1 MAQTE
6 TPSVNRM
13 LGKIE
18 NVGNMEKGNSEK
30 KFVGS
35 IGRRLTEDQLDLLH
49 KASLEIMARTGMR
62 FYGQEAVDLFK
73 KGGAD
78 VSDGNLVRIPP
89 QLTEWALK
97 VAPKEITIHDRNGR
111 PAMSFE
117 KGRCYFG
124 VGSDCL
130 HIYDPY
136 TSPFYDPGSRGR
148 RRAVLEDVIRGVRLV
163 DALPHLDFLMS
174 MFIPADVPVQTY
186 ERHQM
191 KVMLQEST
199 KPIIFCGIEAAST
212 RYAVEMASVV
222 AGGLDSLQ
230 RSPFIIN
237 YINTVSAFRHNEEAV
252 QRLLFAAERNLPT
265 IYAPANCRGTTAPM
279 TVAGMMALGNAGQ
292 LAGLVL
298 SQLKREG
305 SPFILNHP
313 SVGAMD
319 MRWMRDL
326 YVAPDKGSFGCELA
340 HHYQLPL
347 LGSGGCS
354 DSKVFDTQAAAEAA
368 LTLFASLT
376 SGANLIHCIGYLD
389 SAMTGSLELMVLCDE
404 IIGWL
409 KRYLREIE
417 VSEETLVLE
426 LIHEI
431 GPDKDFLLTEHTL
444 KHVREDWLP
453 TVFSRTSYERWA
465 EEGMTTLEQR
475 LNQKVRN
482 ILENHRGVPLPD
494 DVSRAI
500 ANLVGD
506 P

>member
-1 MAQTE
+1 
-6 TPSVNRM
+6 
-13 LGKIE
+13 
-18 NVGNMEKGNSEK
+18 
-30 KFVGS
+30 
-35 IGRRLTEDQLDLLH
+35 LDLLH
-49 KASLEIMARTGMR
+49 KASLEIMARMGMR
-62 FYGQEAVDLFK
+62 FYGQEAIDLFK
-73 KGGAD
+73 KAGAS

-89 QLTEWALK
+89 RLTEWALET
-97 VAPKEITIHDRNGR
+97 APKEIAIYDRKGR

-136 TSPFYDPGSRGR
+136 TRER
-148 RRAVLEDVIRGVRLV
+148 RQTVLEDVIRGVRLV
-163 DALPHLDFLMS
+163 DALPHLDFVMS
-174 MFIPADVPVQTY
+174 MFMPADVPVETY

-212 RYAVEMASVV
+212 QSAVEMASAV

-230 RSPFIIN
+230 RFPFIIN
-237 YINTVSAFRHNEEAV
+237 YINTVSAFRHNEESV
-252 QRLLFAAERNLPT
+252 RRLLFAAERNLPT

-319 MRWMRDL
+319 MRSMRDL

-340 HHYQLPL
+340 HHYELPL
-347 LGSGGCS
+347 LCSGGCS
-354 DSKVFDTQAAAEAA
+354 DSKVFDTQAAAEAV

-376 SGANLIHCIGYLD
+376 SGANLIHNIGYLD

-417 VSEETLVLE
+417 VSEETLAME

-431 GPDKDFLLTEHTL
+431 GPDRDFLQTEHTL

-482 ILENHRGVPLPD
+482 IVETHRADPLPD
-494 DVSRAI
+494 DVIQAI
-500 ANLVGD
+500 RKIIGD